1 MLAGDFDRKQAIVV
15 GAILAAFLVLSLAWI
30 SLPGPDAD
38 EALFVAVWYRHSPM
52 AMYIDDIQVGHS
64 KIVTMVGSYNGALKG
79 WVWSLFFAFGRSV
92 YTMRVPAVLLAAVT
106 LALFY
111 RWARRMYSERTAAV
125 ALLLA
130 AVDPTYI
137 VSSRIDY
144 GPVVLQR
151 LLLMAGIMAGTS
163 WALGLAP
170 PARRWSRLAA
180 SGFFF
185 GLALWDKATFGWCLL
200 ALAATLLILFPGQVR
215 QRLRPASIAVFVF
228 FLCLGSL
235 PLLLYN
241 ARTATRGTR
250 EVTNLESFDA
260 ATWNLKRDNFR
271 LTLNGYYLYGSMGG
285 ESIDRGEAATV
296 HDTGQRLLDALGW
309 FAPERG
315 TWLPWALAA
324 AAVVGAAA
332 VWRRRRAV
340 LFPLVLSLLHW
351 IAVSLTRGA
360 GGPHHFTLIYPFP
373 HLGIAVA
380 GVWLWEESSRLPR
393 AITFVARRGLALA
406 LAAVVLT
413 ELAYDARQL
422 SAFRQIRG
430 PGIWSDAI
438 YDIARYLK
446 AQRPDLV
453 VNMDWGFGNPLLF
466 LTDDQVRQNEFY
478 SKIAWE
484 PPENQAAQ
492 VEELVP
498 LLSQPN
504 TLFLTHTDAFLCF
517 PATKKVFEQA
527 LTKAGKRARVVRRFY
542 QGTGEAVAQLVRV
555 E

>member
-1 MLAGDFDRKQAIVV
+1 MLPGDFDRRQAVVV
-15 GAILAAFLVLSLAWI
+15 GAILAAYLALSLAWI

-38 EALFVAVWYRHSPM
+38 EALFVAVWYRYSPL
-52 AMYIDDIQVGHS
+52 AMYVDHIRVFHS

-79 WVWSLFFAFGRSV
+79 WVWSLFFAAGRSV

-111 RWARRMYSERTAAV
+111 RWARRVYSQPTAAV

-130 AVDPTYI
+130 AIDPAYI
-137 VSSRIDY
+137 VSSRIDS

-151 LLLMAGIMAGTS
+151 LLFMAGIMAGTS
-163 WALGLAP
+163 WALD
-170 PARRWSRLAA
+170 PARAARVWSRLAV

-185 GLALWDKATFGWCLL
+185 GLALWDKATFAWCLL
-200 ALAATLLILFPGQVR
+200 ALAATLLVLFPGQVR

-250 EVTNLESFDA
+250 EVTSLESFDA
-260 ATWNLKRDNFR
+260 ETWNLKWHNFR
-271 LTLNGYYLYGSMGG
+271 LTLNGYYLYGTMGG
-285 ESIDRGEAATV
+285 ESIDRSEVATV

-315 TWLPWALAA
+315 TWLLWALAA
-324 AAVVGAAA
+324 AALVGVAAA
-332 VWRRRRAV
+332 WRRRRAI
-340 LFPLVLSLLHW
+340 LFPLLLALAHW

-373 HLGIAVA
+373 HLGIAAA
-380 GVWLWEESSRLPR
+380 GFWLWEESSRLPR

-430 PGIWSDAI
+430 AGIWSDAI
-438 YDIARYLK
+438 YDIAGYLK
-446 AQRPDLV
+446 AHRPDLV

-466 LTDDQVRQNEFY
+466 LTDDQVRQKEFY
-478 SKIAWE
+478 EKIAFE
-484 PPENQAAQ
+484 PPENQAAH

-498 LLSQPN
+498 LLSRPN
-504 TLFLTHTDAFLCF
+504 TLFLTHTEPFLCF
-517 PATKKVFEQA
+517 PATGKVFEQA
-527 LTKAGKRARVVRRFY
+527 LTKAGRRARLVRRFY
-542 QGTGEAVAQLVRV
+542 QSTGEAVAQLVRV